1 MICTQLTNLTGATR
15 LYRQMSASTA
25 FLGWSDA
32 PVGDGSAKR
41 NIPVAHAT
49 TRRPQEA
56 SH

>member
-1 MICTQLTNLTGATR
+1 MNCTQTTNLTGANR
-15 LYRQMSASTA
+15 LYRSMSASTA

-32 PVGDGSAKR
+32 QVGDGSAKR
-41 NIPVAHAT
+41 TIPVAHAT